1 MTGAPHISA
10 PDLEGLDDLS
20 ARTFRAF
27 HRALRLHHRALM
39 RAFARHGIHHGQ
51 AMCLRLL
58 AFAPDVTQRDLA
70 RALHV
75 SSPTVTRMVGSME
88 KAGLVR
94 RRPDDADARLVRVE
108 LTEAGRAQEREM
120 HAAAGEYVEPHVRGA
135 DREGAAR
142 ARAPPREARR
152 PHRAGRRRGGR
163 GGVVIGLLRAGL
175 RPYRWLIVLVVILTL
190 AQVIANLY
198 LPTLNAD
205 IINNGVVKGD
215 TTYIIGVGGIML
227 AVTLVSALAAIASV
241 YFGSKTSMSLGRDT
255 RGALFRRVQ
264 KFSQAEVNRFGAPS
278 LITRTT
284 NDVQQVQ
291 MVVLMMLN
299 VVLMAPMM
307 AVGGV
312 IMALRLNVTLSTV
325 ILVAIPI
332 MGAFIGFVITRA
344 TPLFM
349 SMQKKIDRIN
359 QVTREFLSGVRVIR
373 AFDRTAYEER
383 RFDVANEDLTDTA
396 LKVGRLF
403 ALVFPAVTLIMN
415 FTTIAIMWFGGRQ
428 IADGTMPIG
437 DLTAFLQYVFMILFS
452 VLMATF
458 MFVMVPRA
466 AVSAQ
471 RIMEVLDTEPGIVD
485 PERPLPDVAEAGV
498 VEFRDVEFR
507 YPGAEEP
514 VLSGISFTAR
524 PGQTTAIVGSTG
536 SGKTTLISLIPRFYE
551 VTSGAV
557 LVDGADVR
565 ELSQQ
570 DLWRRIGLV
579 PQKSFLFSGTVA
591 ENLRVGDEQAAD
603 ERLWHYLEIAQGRD
617 FVEEMPEGLET
628 HVAQGGASVSGGQRQ
643 RLAVARALA
652 KRAKIQIY
660 DDSFSALDSSTDA
673 RLRAALRRHTADAT
687 VIIVA
692 QRVGTIMH
700 ADQIIVLDDD
710 GTIAG
715 IGTHDDLLEQSE
727 TYREIVTSQLGAEG
741 VA

>member
-1 MTGAPHISA
+1 VI
-10 PDLEGLDDLS
+10 
-20 ARTFRAF
+20 
-27 HRALRLHHRALM
+27 
-39 RAFARHGIHHGQ
+39 
-51 AMCLRLL
+51 RLL
-58 AFAPDVTQRDLA
+58 RT
-70 RALHV
+70 
-75 SSPTVTRMVGSME
+75 
-88 KAGLVR
+88 
-94 RRPDDADARLVRVE
+94 
-108 LTEAGRAQEREM
+108 
-120 HAAAGEYVEPHVRGA
+120 
-135 DREGAAR
+135 
-142 ARAPPREARR
+142 
-152 PHRAGRRRGGR
+152 
-163 GGVVIGLLRAGL
+163 GL
-175 RPYRWLIVLVVILTL
+175 RPYSWLIVVVVILTL

-205 IINNGVVKGD
+205 IINNGVVTGD
-215 TTYIIGVGGIML
+215 TTYILQVGVVML

-241 YFGSKTSMSLGRDT
+241 YFGSKTSMGLGRDT

-307 AVGGV
+307 AIGGV

-325 ILVAIPI
+325 ILVAIPV
-332 MGAFIGFVITRA
+332 MGAFIGLVISRA

-373 AFDRTAYEER
+373 AFDRTVYEEK
-383 RFDVANEDLTDTA
+383 RFGVANEDLTDTT

-403 ALVFPAVTLIMN
+403 ALVFPTVTLIMN
-415 FTTIAIMWFGGRQ
+415 FTTIAIMWFGGKQ
-428 IADGTMPIG
+428 IADGSMPIG

-471 RIMEVLDTEPGIVD
+471 RIMEVLDVEPSIVD
-485 PERPLPDVAEAGV
+485 PERPATDVPEAGL

-514 VLSGISFTAR
+514 VLSRISFTAR
-524 PGQTTAIVGSTG
+524 PGETTAIVGSTG

-551 VTSGAV
+551 VTGGAV
-557 LVDGADVR
+557 LVDGVDVR
-565 ELSQQ
+565 EMAQQ

-591 ENLRVGDEQAAD
+591 DNLRHGDDEAAE

-617 FVEEMPEGLET
+617 FVDEMPEGLDT

-643 RLAVARALA
+643 RLAIARALA
-652 KRAKIQIY
+652 KQAKIQIY
-660 DDSFSALDSSTDA
+660 DDSFSALDFSTDA
-673 RLRAALRRHTADAT
+673 KLRAALRKHTADAT

-700 ADQIIVLDDD
+700 ADQIVVLDDD

-715 IGTHDDLLEQSE
+715 IGTHEELLETSE
-727 TYREIVTSQLGAEG
+727 TYREIVTSQLGVEG
-741 VA
+741 AA

>member
-1 MTGAPHISA
+1 MI
-10 PDLEGLDDLS
+10 
-20 ARTFRAF
+20 
-27 HRALRLHHRALM
+27 
-39 RAFARHGIHHGQ
+39 
-51 AMCLRLL
+51 RLL
-58 AFAPDVTQRDLA
+58 RT
-70 RALHV
+70 
-75 SSPTVTRMVGSME
+75 
-88 KAGLVR
+88 
-94 RRPDDADARLVRVE
+94 
-108 LTEAGRAQEREM
+108 
-120 HAAAGEYVEPHVRGA
+120 
-135 DREGAAR
+135 
-142 ARAPPREARR
+142 
-152 PHRAGRRRGGR
+152 
-163 GGVVIGLLRAGL
+163 GL
-175 RPYRWLIVLVVILTL
+175 RPYSWLIVLVVILTL

-205 IINNGVVKGD
+205 IINNGVVTGD
-215 TTYIIGVGGIML
+215 TAYILRVGAIML

-241 YFGSKTSMSLGRDT
+241 YFGSKTSMGLGRDT

-264 KFSQAEVNRFGAPS
+264 RFSQAEVNRFGAPS

-291 MVVLMMLN
+291 MVVLMILN

-307 AVGGV
+307 AIGGV

-325 ILVAIPI
+325 ILVAIPV
-332 MGAFIGFVITRA
+332 MGAFIGLVITRA

-373 AFDRTAYEER
+373 AFDRTVYEGK
-383 RFDVANEDLTDTA
+383 RFGVANQDLTDTS

-403 ALVFPAVTLIMN
+403 ALVFPAVTIIMN
-415 FTTIAIMWFGGRQ
+415 FTTIAIMWFGGKQ
-428 IADGTMPIG
+428 IADGSMPIG

-471 RIMEVLDTEPGIVD
+471 RIMEVLDVEPSIVD
-485 PERPLPDVAEAGV
+485 PERPAQDVPEAGL

-514 VLSGISFTAR
+514 VLSGITFTAR
-524 PGQTTAIVGSTG
+524 PGETTAVVGSTG

-551 VTSGAV
+551 VTGGAV
-557 LVDGADVR
+557 LVDGVDVR

-591 ENLRVGDEQAAD
+591 DNLRHAD
-603 ERLWHYLEIAQGRD
+603 EEAAEEQLWHYLEIAQGRD
-617 FVEEMPEGLET
+617 FVEEMPEGLNT

-643 RLAVARALA
+643 RLAIARALA
-652 KRAKIQIY
+652 KQAKIQIY
-660 DDSFSALDSSTDA
+660 DDSFSALDFSTDA
-673 RLRAALRRHTADAT
+673 KLRAALRKHTADAT

-700 ADQIIVLDDD
+700 ADQIVVLDDD

-715 IGTHDDLLEQSE
+715 IGTHEGLLETSE
-727 TYREIVTSQLGAEG
+727 TYREIVTSQLGVEG
-741 VA
+741 AA

>member
-1 MTGAPHISA
+1 MI
-10 PDLEGLDDLS
+10 
-20 ARTFRAF
+20 
-27 HRALRLHHRALM
+27 
-39 RAFARHGIHHGQ
+39 
-51 AMCLRLL
+51 RLL
-58 AFAPDVTQRDLA
+58 R
-70 RALHV
+70 
-75 SSPTVTRMVGSME
+75 S
-88 KAGLVR
+88 
-94 RRPDDADARLVRVE
+94 
-108 LTEAGRAQEREM
+108 
-120 HAAAGEYVEPHVRGA
+120 
-135 DREGAAR
+135 
-142 ARAPPREARR
+142 
-152 PHRAGRRRGGR
+152 
-163 GGVVIGLLRAGL
+163 GL
-175 RPYRWLIVLVVILTL
+175 RPYSWLIVLVVILTL

-215 TTYIIGVGGIML
+215 TTYILQVGAVML

-241 YFGSKTSMSLGRDT
+241 YFGSKTSMGLGRDT

-291 MVVLMMLN
+291 MVTLMMLN

-307 AVGGV
+307 AIGGV

-325 ILVAIPI
+325 ILVAIPV
-332 MGAFIGFVITRA
+332 MGVFIGFVITRA

-373 AFDRTAYEER
+373 AFDRTVYEEK
-383 RFDVANEDLTDTA
+383 RFDVANRDLTDTS

-403 ALVFPAVTLIMN
+403 AMVFPAVTLIMN
-415 FTTIAIMWFGGRQ
+415 FTTIAIMWFGGKQ
-428 IADGTMPIG
+428 IADGSMPIG

-471 RIMEVLDTEPGIVD
+471 RIMEVLDVEPSIVD
-485 PERPLPDVAEAGV
+485 PERPAQDVPEAGL

-514 VLSGISFTAR
+514 VLSGITFTAR
-524 PGQTTAIVGSTG
+524 PGETTAIVGSTG

-551 VTSGAV
+551 ATAGAV
-557 LVDGADVR
+557 LVDGVDVR

-591 ENLRVGDEQAAD
+591 DNLRHGDDEAAE
-603 ERLWHYLEIAQGRD
+603 ERLWHYLEIAQGRE

-643 RLAVARALA
+643 RLAIARALA
-652 KRAKIQIY
+652 KQANIQIY
-660 DDSFSALDSSTDA
+660 DDSFSALDFSTDA
-673 RLRAALRRHTADAT
+673 KLRAALHKHTADAT

-700 ADQIIVLDDD
+700 ADQIVVLDDD

-715 IGTHDDLLEQSE
+715 KGTHEELLETSE
-727 TYREIVTSQLGAEG
+727 TYREIVTSQLGVEG
-741 VA
+741 AA